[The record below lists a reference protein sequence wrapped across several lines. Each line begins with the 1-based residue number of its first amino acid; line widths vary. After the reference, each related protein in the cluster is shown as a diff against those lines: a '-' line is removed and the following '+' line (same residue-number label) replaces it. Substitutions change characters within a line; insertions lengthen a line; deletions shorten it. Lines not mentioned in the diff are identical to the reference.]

1 MSANPPGSVWRSTPR
16 ALRTLLPVPVPM
28 TREDAAL
35 LAAEATELG
44 AGRAD
49 YLRALLTVGRAHPD
63 EVRAALPPA
72 PSASAPARRRRAKP
86 RPPA

>member
-16 ALRTLLPVPVPM
+16 ALRTLLPVPVPL
-28 TREDAAL
+28 TREDAAAL
-35 LAAEATELG
+35 TVEAAALG

-63 EVRAALPPA
+63 EVRAALPA
-72 PSASAPARRRRAKP
+72 PSPDAPSRRRRAKP
-86 RPPA
+86 RPPV